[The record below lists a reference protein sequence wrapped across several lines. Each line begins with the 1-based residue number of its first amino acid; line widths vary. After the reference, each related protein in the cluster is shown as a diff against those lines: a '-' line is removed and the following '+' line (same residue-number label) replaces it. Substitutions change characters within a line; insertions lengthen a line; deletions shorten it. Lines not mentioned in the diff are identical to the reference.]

1 MLEGL
6 EPPKNKA
13 VYCKVEQMRETLATE
28 DYEILIAAVDDAKKW
43 PAKTLQNALRQR
55 GVSLADTTI
64 TKHRLRTCA
73 CFRD

>member
-6 EPPKNKA
+6 TPPSNKT
-13 VYCKVEQMRETLATE
+13 VFCKIDNLAAEMTPE
-28 DYEILIAAVDDAKKW
+28 DRAIFMAAIADHITW
-43 PAKTLQNALRQR
+43 PANTLSNALRQR
-55 GVSLADTTI
+55 SVSVADVTI